1 MDTQVAEKAI
11 LDRLKRIEGQLR
23 GIQKMVEEHRGCEPV
38 LTQIMSARTALD
50 GVAAQVVTTYVE
62 ECLADAPAAEA
73 QRRITRAVQLLSR
86 IG

>member
-1 MDTQVAEKAI
+1 MDIETAEKAI

-23 GIQKMVEEHRGCEPV
+23 GIQKMVEERRGCEPV
-38 LTQIMSARTALD
+38 LTQILSARTALD

-62 ECLADAPAAEA
+62 ECLAGAPADEA
-73 QRRITRAVQLLSR
+73 QRRITRAVKLLSR